1 MAEEATMCAPVRA
14 KVRNTALIAA
24 MPDENAWAAGQ
35 VGRFGPSSAAIARAN
50 ASTVG
55 LSIRL

>member
-1 MAEEATMCAPVRA
+1 
-14 KVRNTALIAA
+14 
-24 MPDENAWAAGQ
+24 MPDAKACAAGQ
-35 VGRFGPSSAAIARAN
+35 VGRFGPSSAATAWAN